1 MTFWDWLLIK
11 WRSFQVAALSIPR
24 SSDCWVAIHGVDG
37 PQPVL
42 PFTPDRHLGCFQ
54 FGAILSTAAVVVR
67 VRDSVR
73 TFHFSRISTR
83 EGSFWAA
90 GWSKNLPSCLP
101 KGCADHDEREPPRP
115 HILAGTRM
123 VGVGLSPFQP
133 GPRGRFLFCNP
144 RCHRRSNIFHMLLNH
159 TLSSSVRVCTDLGP
173 TF

>member
-42 PFTPDRHLGCFQ
+42 PFAPDRHPGSFQ

-73 TFHFSRISTR
+73 TFRFSRISTR
-83 EGSFWAA
+83 KGSFWAA

-101 KGCADHDEREPPRP
+101 KGCAHHDEREPPCAAP
-115 HILAGTRM
+115 HSGRHACGRCGVVAVPAGA
-123 VGVGLSPFQP
+123 Q
-133 GPRGRFLFCNP
+133 GPP
-144 RCHRRSNIFHMLLNH
+144 PLLQSQVPQEVEH
-159 TLSSSVRVCTDLGP
+159 LP
-173 TF
+173 HAP